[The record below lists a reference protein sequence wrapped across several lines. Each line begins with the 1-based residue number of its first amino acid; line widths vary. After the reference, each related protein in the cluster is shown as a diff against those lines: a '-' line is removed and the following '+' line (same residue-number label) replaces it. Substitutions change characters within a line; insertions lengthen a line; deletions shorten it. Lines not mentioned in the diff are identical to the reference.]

1 MIFKLRSTKNS
12 QLYHHPSCFP
22 QFSEILNLF
31 LQRSLSLLNLLFQG
45 FITRKSF
52 LYPGAMNATLQ
63 TIMAVGINERLGV
76 IQAVIIAAA
85 KEEKSER
92 EQRRFMLKQPVV
104 APC

>member
-1 MIFKLRSTKNS
+1 
-12 QLYHHPSCFP
+12 
-22 QFSEILNLF
+22 
-31 LQRSLSLLNLLFQG
+31 
-45 FITRKSF
+45 
-52 LYPGAMNATLQ
+52 MNVTLQ